1 MDLLWWALTGA
12 VVIVIVALVVILV
25 YYYNRLFKYRNASE
39 AELGQIRVAMKKRFD
54 MIEQLLGA
62 VQGYAKFERDVME
75 KVASLRAQVM
85 TAGAGNL
92 SEIQRQSQ
100 SLLGSIRAVAEAYP
114 DLKTST
120 TVIKLMDAIVGLED
134 EIGRQR
140 YTYNN
145 IVQEFN
151 TMVDTIPSNFVAGLL
166 SMKKLEYLRFGDE
179 IEAPPKVT
187 GIGPV

>member
-1 MDLLWWALTGA
+1 
-12 VVIVIVALVVILV
+12 
-25 YYYNRLFKYRNASE
+25 
-39 AELGQIRVAMKKRFD
+39 MKKRFD

-75 KVASLRAQVM
+75 KVAALRAQVM

-92 SEIQRQSQ
+92 SEIQRESQ

-120 TVIKLMDAIVGLED
+120 TVIKLMDAIVELEN

-166 SMKKLEYLRFGDE
+166 AMKKLEYLRFGDE

-187 GIGPV
+187 GIAPG